1 MTAVTETT
9 GDGRYLSSGREAGT
23 APGDRRFRPDVQGLR
38 AVAVVLV
45 VLFHAGLGGL
55 GGGYVGVDVF
65 FVISGFVITGVLLR
79 ERASSGGTSIL
90 AFYGRRCRRI
100 IPAATLVI
108 LVTVTLAYVV
118 LGVVSGDQTAV
129 DGRWAAVFLAN
140 YHFAA
145 EGTNYLSAQQPP
157 SLLQNFWSL
166 AVEEQ
171 FYLVYPTVFLVLA
184 AIRSR
189 ISLQARLAVGLIV
202 VIVVSYTWSV
212 VQTGSDPT
220 VAFFSPA
227 TRAWELAL
235 GALVAVGTKW
245 LLRVPPVLASIMTWA
260 GLAAIGVA
268 AATFTAST
276 PYPGSLVAVPVIGTA
291 LVIAGGLATPR
302 WAAESVLALPP
313 FQWLGTVS
321 YSLYLW
327 HWPILILAADAAGK
341 ASLPFHQNVVWL
353 VVALAASVATYLLI
367 ENPFRRFR
375 LPASVPWVPVALGVA
390 FIAVSV
396 GVVTVQLQIHTAN
409 AAQPPT
415 VTSPTAVGTPT
426 ATGDAA
432 VVEQAVK
439 AAPQIRTVPADLEPP
454 LAEAPSDWGGPNGP
468 CFPAEGVATVP
479 ACVYGDPEG
488 THTLVV
494 YGDSH
499 AAMWLDA
506 IASIA
511 SDNDWKV
518 VALTKGDC
526 PANLLPYSNPS
537 GWGSVDGE
545 YAVCDRWH
553 RFAVARINR
562 LHPDLVII
570 SQEVRGKPGGKN
582 YTPAQWRQGLTATLD
597 QLDVPKSKV
606 VVIGNIPTL
615 PSSGPQCLSRN
626 PDHVQRCSGPIEE
639 VTQRYIRAEQSAV
652 TGLGGRF
659 IDVTPWFCS
668 TTCTAIVSKYE
679 VYFDQFHITSAYTF
693 YLKGALAESLD
704 LPSYG

>member
-1 MTAVTETT
+1 MTAVPETSV
-9 GDGRYLSSGREAGT
+9 DQRYLSSGREAGT

-45 VLFHAGLGGL
+45 VLFHAGLGGI

-108 LVTVTLAYVV
+108 LVTVALAYAV

-140 YHFAA
+140 FHFAS

-171 FYLVYPTVFLVLA
+171 FYLVYPTVFLLLA
-184 AIRSR
+184 AVRSR
-189 ISLQARLAVGLIV
+189 ISLHARLAIGLMV
-202 VIVVSYTWSV
+202 VIVVSFTWSV
-212 VQTGSDPT
+212 IQTASDPT

-235 GALVAVGTKW
+235 GALVAVGTRW
-245 LLRVPPVLASIMTWA
+245 LLRVPPVLASAMTWV

-268 AATFTAST
+268 AATYTANT
-276 PYPGSLVAVPVIGTA
+276 PYPGWLVAVPVVGTA
-291 LVIAGGLATPR
+291 LVIAGGLTTPR
-302 WAAESVLALPP
+302 WAAESLLGLPP

-341 ASLPFHQNVVWL
+341 MSLPFHQNVVWL

-375 LPASVPWVPVALGVA
+375 LPATHQWIPVALGVA
-390 FIAVSV
+390 FIAASV
-396 GVVTVQLQIHTAN
+396 GVVSIQLQVHTAE
-409 AAQPPT
+409 ASSPPAT
-415 VTSPTAVGTPT
+415 TSPTVVGTPT
-426 ATGDAA
+426 ATGEAA
-432 VVEQAVK
+432 VVEAAIK
-439 AAPQIRTVPADLEPP
+439 AAPEIRQVPSNLQPP
-454 LAEAPSDWGGPNGP
+454 LAKATSDWGGPTGA
-468 CFPAEGVATVP
+468 CFPAEGVAKVP
-479 ACVYGDPEG
+479 ACIYGDHQG
-488 THTLVV
+488 THTMVV

-499 AAMWLDA
+499 GAMWLDTLG
-506 IASIA
+506 SIA
-511 SDNDWKV
+511 LDNHWKL

-526 PANLLPYSNPS
+526 PVNLLPYANPS
-537 GWGSVDGE
+537 GWGAAGGE
-545 YAVCDRWH
+545 YAVCDQWH
-553 RFAVARINR
+553 RFAMAQIKR

-570 SQEVRGKPGGKN
+570 SQEIRGGPGGK
-582 YTPAQWRQGLTATLD
+582 YYPPAQWKRGLTAALN
-597 QLDVPKSKV
+597 QLPVPKDKV
-606 VVIGNIPTL
+606 VVLGNIPVL

-626 PDHVQRCSGPIEE
+626 PDNVQRCSGP
-639 VTQRYIRAEQSAV
+639 VTRQGQRYIQAEMAAA
-652 TGLGGRF
+652 TGLGAKF
-659 IDVTPWFCS
+659 IDLTPWFCS
-668 TTCTAIVSKYE
+668 TTCTAIVGKYE
-679 VYFDQFHITSAYTF
+679 VYFDQYHITAAYAY
-693 YLKGALAESLD
+693 YLKGALAETLD
-704 LPSYG
+704 VPSYG